1 MRDETKM
8 DVSSIIKDDFVSDIP
23 NKEIYVTIDIWKF
36 WFMEKV
42 DAGGV
47 CKKWAIKRNCR

>member
-36 WFMEKV
+36 LLMENA
-42 DAGGV
+42 AGGV